1 MPASAALA
9 MTSGE
14 ATAIVAWGEALRA
27 GRQHHRRM
35 RRRARLAA
43 IGMAALLATIA
54 VPPAPRLLWNASAS
68 APLGLYA
75 VYPGAA
81 IRRGDWVVAWPP
93 RGVRD
98 LAAQRRYLP
107 RGVPLVKRA
116 AGVPGDRICA
126 VGDVVVVGRRRAV
139 ARRTL
144 DALARPMPTWHGC
157 VTLQDG
163 AIFLLVPG
171 VSASF
176 DGRYFGPTTPGDI
189 IGKATPLWPR

>member
-1 MPASAALA
+1 

-14 ATAIVAWGEALRA
+14 GAVFTAWGEALQA

-43 IGMAALLATIA
+43 IGIAGLLATIA

-68 APLGLYA
+68 SPLGLYG

-93 RGVRD
+93 RGVRG

-107 RGVPLVKRA
+107 RGVPLVKRV
-116 AGVPGDRICA
+116 AGVPGDQICA
-126 VGDVVVVGRRRAV
+126 VGDMIAIDGRRAV
-139 ARRTL
+139 TRRTV
-144 DALARPMPTWHGC
+144 DALARPMPAWQGC
-157 VTLQDG
+157 VTLRDG
-163 AIFLLVPG
+163 AVFLLVPG

-176 DGRYFGPTTPGDI
+176 DGRYFGPTASGDI
-189 IGKATPLWPR
+189 IGKATPLWLR

>member
-1 MPASAALA
+1 

-14 ATAIVAWGEALRA
+14 GGAIAAWGVALRA

-35 RRRARLAA
+35 RRRAQLVA
-43 IGMAALLATIA
+43 IGAAGLLATIV

-75 VYPGAA
+75 VHPGAA
-81 IRRGDWVVAWPP
+81 ILRGDWVVAWPP
-93 RGVRD
+93 RGARD

-116 AGVPGDRICA
+116 GGVPGDQICS
-126 VGDVVVVGRRRAV
+126 VGEAIIIDGRRAV
-139 ARRTL
+139 TRQTV

-157 VTLQDG
+157 VTLRDG
-163 AIFLLVPG
+163 AIFLLVAG
-171 VSASF
+171 ASASF
-176 DGRYFGPTTPGDI
+176 DGRYFGPSASGDI
-189 IGKATPLWPR
+189 IGKATPLWLL